1 MRVALQREDGRW
13 LRNKNKRPRQGGEFG
28 EDPQGLVSRPLPS
41 RPALYPSQASLAL
54 CLQLLQKPLRHN
66 HHNLSIQAAYQ
77 INSTNKSSYQSK
89 NKSTATAY
97 RHFGETAM
105 SKSPQHEDIYN
116 RLAAKDTNPEPLKKV
131 LAREQADYDCLSCRV
146 MGVYLLP
153 YIPSFSE
160 SKC

>member
-1 MRVALQREDGRW
+1 
-13 LRNKNKRPRQGGEFG
+13 
-28 EDPQGLVSRPLPS
+28 
-41 RPALYPSQASLAL
+41 
-54 CLQLLQKPLRHN
+54 
-66 HHNLSIQAAYQ
+66 
-77 INSTNKSSYQSK
+77 
-89 NKSTATAY
+89 
-97 RHFGETAM
+97 M